1 MFCGGNKHKR
11 SEGLTCSFSFL
22 GFRYTI
28 IPQMPERLLSQLMKK
43 NTCSLHTSH
52 WFKLHKGIM
61 CFLLYCCFS
70 FFRYSAFVHGVEQ

>member
-11 SEGLTCSFSFL
+11 SKGLTCSFSFL

-43 NTCSLHTSH
+43 TLVLYILHTGSSYT
-52 WFKLHKGIM
+52 K
-61 CFLLYCCFS
+61 
-70 FFRYSAFVHGVEQ
+70 E